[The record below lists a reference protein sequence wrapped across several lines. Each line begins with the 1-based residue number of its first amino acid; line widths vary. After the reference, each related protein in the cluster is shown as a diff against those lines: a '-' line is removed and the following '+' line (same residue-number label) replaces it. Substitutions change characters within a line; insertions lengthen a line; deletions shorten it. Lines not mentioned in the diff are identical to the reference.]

1 MMGRQDEPAQLF
13 YRFSIERHVPADH
26 LLRRIDAVLDL
37 SAIRLALAPYY
48 AQGGRPSIDPELM
61 IRMLLVGY
69 AFAIRSER
77 RLCDE
82 VHLNLAY
89 RWFCRLGLEGDVP
102 DHSTFSKN
110 RHGRFRDSDLFRRLF
125 EQVVGMCMQ
134 AGLVGGEGFAIDA
147 SVIEADASLRR
158 KAEGKLTIW
167 PEGEDVSR
175 PVREYLD
182 ALDRAAAAE
191 AKPEQNL
198 DDNMPPGNPPSEPQV
213 TSLTDPAAAWTS
225 KGRSKLC
232 FAYGTN
238 YLIDN
243 KLAII
248 VDVEATP
255 ARWQAEVA
263 ATKTMLHRTKECFG
277 LQPQRL
283 AGDTAYGSGLMI
295 GWLMRRGIEPHVP
308 VLDRERQTK
317 GYFTRADFQFDEKA
331 NTFICPGGKNLTSS
345 GLVRS
350 DGTTP
355 YWASTVDC
363 RACSLKPGCTSGSK
377 RIVTRHVFEKER
389 QHVRVLKGTEAFQQS
404 ARERKKVEML
414 FAHLKRNLALRR
426 LRLRGL
432 TGARDEFLLAA
443 TIQNLKKLVRLCAH
457 GPPEPMK
464 SKA

>member
-1 MMGRQDEPAQLF
+1 MMGRQDEPARLF
-13 YRFSIERHVPADH
+13 YKFSLERHVPADH

-37 SAIRLALAPYY
+37 SSIRLALAPYY
-48 AQGGRPSIDPELM
+48 ALGGRPSIDPELM

-89 RWFCRLGLEGDVP
+89 RWFCRLGLEGGVP

-125 EQVVGMCMQ
+125 EEVVGMCMR

-147 SVIEADASLRR
+147 SVIEADAGLRR
-158 KAEGKLTIW
+158 KAEGKVTTW

-175 PVREYLD
+175 PAREYLD
-182 ALDRAAAAE
+182 ALDQAAAAE
-191 AKPEQNL
+191 TKPTPMP
-198 DDNMPPGNPPSEPQV
+198 DDDMPAGNPPSVPQV

-232 FAYGTN
+232 FAYSTN

-255 ARWQAEVA
+255 ARWQPEVA
-263 ATKTMLHRTKECFG
+263 ATKTMLQRTKECFG

-283 AGDTAYGSGLMI
+283 AADTAYGSGLMI

-317 GYFTRADFQFDEKA
+317 GYFTRADFKFDEDA
-331 NTFICPGGKNLTSS
+331 NIFTCPGGKTLTSS
-345 GLVRS
+345 GLVRN
-350 DGTTP
+350 DGAVP
-355 YWASTVDC
+355 YWASTTDC
-363 RACSLKPGCTSGSK
+363 RACSLKPACTSGPK
-377 RIVTRHVFEKER
+377 RIVTRHIFEKER
-389 QHVRVLKGTEAFQQS
+389 EHVRALKGTEAFEHS

-414 FAHLKRNLALRR
+414 FAHLKRNLGLRR

-432 TGARDEFLLAA
+432 TGAKDEFLLAA
-443 TIQNLKKLVRLCAH
+443 TVQNLKKLVRLCANA
-457 GPPEPMK
+457 PPEATK
-464 SKA
+464 CAA